1 MSWMNPPWA
10 GGGNRNPARFNP
22 LQNIVPRKNTP
33 ARGEAQA
40 TSAGGRGRVA
50 SQSRYEGMGRTMAPS
65 GTAVTPGTP
74 PGDAGDTSSDQV
86 QYGAQTVDNPA
97 PFNIEEVPVETLRA
111 TPEYMARERAL
122 AAAMEMF
129 GAQQGTDKARFEED
143 YGRSL
148 GELGFDPTAR
158 SWDQGQL
165 MSSGQRATT
174 AGKAFNALRNDFAAR
189 GMLQSGAYQAQRN
202 ITQQQLTDQLTAQE
216 GRRTR
221 FLEDQAAALTAQQ
234 QQNEQARQQALDE
247 ARQAILARMGMGG

>member
-1 MSWMNPPWA
+1 MA
-10 GGGNRNPARFNP
+10 RNIGSADSMERRSA
-22 LQNIVPRKNTP
+22 NIRPSITVPRNLTP
-33 ARGEAQA
+33 RNSSRGLA
-40 TSAGGRGRVA
+40 A
-50 SQSRYEGMGRTMAPS
+50 SQARYEGMGRTMSPVPQNLPS
-65 GTAVTPGTP
+65 T
-74 PGDAGDTSSDQV
+74 DTSNNDTFSDQV

-97 PFNIEEVPVETLRA
+97 PFNIAEVPVETLRA

>member
-1 MSWMNPPWA
+1 MVRLSP
-10 GGGNRNPARFNP
+10 
-22 LQNIVPRKNTP
+22 Q
-33 ARGEAQA
+33 
-40 TSAGGRGRVA
+40 GRGVA
-50 SQSRYEGMGRTMAPS
+50 SNAAVADRRSTANVKPTAAPTTFSRQEAMTTSRT
-65 GTAVTPGTP
+65 GTP
-74 PGDAGDTSSDQV
+74 LPPPPPPPPGDTSSSQV

-97 PFNIEEVPVETLRA
+97 PFNIAEVPVETLRA

-122 AAAMEMF
+122 AAAMERF

-221 FLEDQAAALTAQQ
+221 FLEDQGAALTAQQ